1 MTVNNSYCLL
11 SIGGAPIELVRK
23 YIENQKIVEEWQAS
37 HPDGKK
43 IDCERYNGFLAYQT
57 EVSIS
62 L

>member
-37 HPDGKK
+37 HPDG
-43 IDCERYNGFLAYQT
+43 
-57 EVSIS
+57 
-62 L
+62 